1 MLKSNIES
9 LIDEKVE
16 ILINFDKLNP
26 YIYKGL
32 YTESQNEIIDNLN
45 HELLNLISSVS
56 NIGDK
61 STNKEKI
68 TKDEISKILD
78 LISTNKIEFIF
89 NGKQV
94 DDESL
99 NGKSFTFDLPKDK
112 TKNKKINKF
121 SLKAVTVFSTLLLLS
136 GILTFGYIYNEMYL
150 SNSKQESSQMKLAS
164 MHSDQSNKE

>member
-1 MLKSNIES
+1 MRM
-9 LIDEKVE
+9 
-16 ILINFDKLNP
+16 
-26 YIYKGL
+26 
-32 YTESQNEIIDNLN
+32 TC
-45 HELLNLISSVS
+45 H
-56 NIGDK
+56 
-61 STNKEKI
+61 
-68 TKDEISKILD
+68 
-78 LISTNKIEFIF
+78 KIEFIF

-121 SLKAVTVFSTLLLLS
+121 SLKAVTVFSSLLLIS